1 MLPVVWL
8 ALAIVAG
15 VGAYLVGW
23 PAWTGYRSRD
33 RRDSNTER
41 YLAWRG
47 RAVRG
52 QQSTREGMTGDE
64 RRRVYIGA
72 ALAVVAVAALF
83 AFFTTS

>member
-1 MLPVVWL
+1 MSPLLWL
-8 ALAIVAG
+8 VLAIAAG
-15 VGAYLVGW
+15 VGAYVVGW

-52 QQSTREGMTGDE
+52 QSSMREGMTGDE
-64 RRRVYIGA
+64 RRRVYVGG
-72 ALAVVAVAALF
+72 ALAVVAVVALLVFF
-83 AFFTTS
+83 ATS

>member
-1 MLPVVWL
+1 MPPLAWL
-8 ALAIVAG
+8 ALAIAAG
-15 VGAYLVGW
+15 IGAYVVGW
-23 PAWTGYRSRD
+23 PAWIGYRRRD

-52 QQSTREGMTGDE
+52 QPSAREGMTGEE

-72 ALAVVAVAALF
+72 ALGIVAVLALF
-83 AFFTTS
+83 AFFATS

>member
-1 MLPVVWL
+1 MSPLLWL
-8 ALAIVAG
+8 VLAIAAG
-15 VGAYLVGW
+15 VGAYAVGW

-52 QQSTREGMTGDE
+52 QSSMREGMTGDE
-64 RRRVYIGA
+64 RRRVYVGG
-72 ALAVVAVAALF
+72 ALAVVAVVALLVFF
-83 AFFTTS
+83 ATS